1 MDAVSFAVLRRA
13 VDCLALA
20 EDTGRSLDARLAG
33 LLAVLAETPALNHAA
48 VVLLDADERPA
59 IRASL
64 GSPDMGLILSATLER
79 GLDGARA
86 RVLRRGATAVAADDN
101 GDVAVSRDEAA
112 MLAAP
117 VVVGGA
123 CAGVFFADALLGGAA
138 SLADELRAAVL
149 IAGLIGRLADMA
161 GVAVSRG
168 AALTREL
175 TFLRSKVSLR
185 YRHVFSDGQSPVMR
199 QLRAEADRAALSDAP
214 LALVGEDGSGRAVL
228 ARLIHEL
235 SPRAVHPF
243 AVFAAGEESD
253 PAAAGRRLFGGAR
266 GYAGGSGPGLLEEA
280 EGGMVLIEDAHRLHP
295 ELIQRLAAYLVTGS
309 YTRLGGGRERRG
321 TARLAFQAPNAQA
334 LSPELTTVATLTA
347 IRVPSLRERPED
359 IPALLDHLFSV
370 EAARGGRRMTLTS
383 KALRAL
389 ETYDWPGNIR
399 EMELMAS
406 RLAVT
411 APEERID
418 IADIPPEVL
427 AEGERPPVLP
437 EDAAELRDMERQQVL
452 NALERHGWVQS
463 RAARELGLTLR
474 QIGYRIRKYGLARE
488 GEEEV

>member
-13 VDCLALA
+13 LDCLALA
-20 EDTGRSLDARLAG
+20 EDTGRSLDAVLAG
-33 LLAVLAETPALNHAA
+33 LLAVLAEAPAVNHAA
-48 VVLLDADERPA
+48 VVLLDGDERPA

-64 GSPDMGLILSATLER
+64 GSPDMSLVLSATLER
-79 GLDGARA
+79 APLAQRA
-86 RVLRRGATAVAADDN
+86 RVLRRGKAAIAAREDGEVDI
-101 GDVAVSRDEAA
+101 SRDEAA
-112 MLAAP
+112 MVAAP
-117 VVVGGA
+117 VLVGGV
-123 CAGVFFADALLGGAA
+123 GIGWFFADALLGGEAGIG
-138 SLADELRAAVL
+138 DEVRAALLV
-149 IAGLIGRLADMA
+149 ASLIGRMADMA
-161 GVAVSRG
+161 ATSLARSNGLA
-168 AALTREL
+168 REL
-175 TFLRSKVSLR
+175 AFLRSKVSLR
-185 YRHVFSDGQSPVMR
+185 YRHVFSDGQSAVMR
-199 QLRAEADRAALSDAP
+199 QLRSDADRAALSDA
-214 LALVGEDGSGRAVL
+214 AMVLVGEEGCGRAVL

-235 SPRAVHPF
+235 SPRAVQPF
-243 AVFAAGEESD
+243 VVYAAGAEPD
-253 PAAAGRRLFGGAR
+253 PAVAGRRLFGGAR

-280 EGGMVLIEDAHRLHP
+280 EGGMLLVEDANRLHP
-295 ELIQRLAAYLVTGS
+295 ELASRLAGLLATGMF
-309 YTRLGGGRERRG
+309 TRLGGGRERRA
-321 TARLAFQAPNAQA
+321 TVRLAFQANGLG
-334 LSPELTTVATLTA
+334 LSPELAGAANLLP
-347 IRVPSLRERPED
+347 IRVPSLRERRED

-389 ETYDWPGNIR
+389 EAYDWPGNIR
-399 EMELMAS
+399 EMELMVA

-488 GEEEV
+488 GEDIS